1 MNKKLDIL
9 LYVGLFS
16 GLGIF
21 SYLLL
26 INYFGFSPQVAEE
39 LYSFGACLFCI
50 VAFNIVGYFTMRISS
65 WLNDNYAL
73 NIRKRWKIAF
83 IYLLVML
90 MFLLLNYAL
99 LVMAKLLVGASHPF
113 TFPNGGRF
121 MLIVVWLVELVIL
134 GLLLAFRAMRN
145 MLYLQQHA
153 AALQ

>member
-90 MFLLLNYAL
+90 MFLLLNYTL
-99 LVMAKLLVGASHPF
+99 LVMAKAVSMTSPVVSASR
-113 TFPNGGRF
+113 GRR
-121 MLIVVWLVELVIL
+121 IT
-134 GLLLAFRAMRN
+134 
-145 MLYLQQHA
+145 
-153 AALQ
+153 